1 VSQHQKESIV
11 SKEQT
16 QKYSHNSHF
25 DEFCWQIRESKN
37 IWDELMAPHEPEL
50 WTVVM
55 YGYLDRC

>member
-25 DEFCWQIRESKN
+25 DEFYWQIRESKN

-55 YGYLDRC
+55 YG